1 MSNAWKTTDDDII
14 NVLSAHG
21 KSQEEIDEMLTNVI
35 FDAMDYSRVEKA
47 ILCYTDM
54 DDQIN
59 ASHNELED
67 IFIENKI
74 IDGPKLFWCS

>member
-1 MSNAWKTTDDDII
+1 MSNAWEMTDHDIDH
-14 NVLSAHG
+14 VLSTHG
-21 KSQEEIDEMLTNVI
+21 KTEDEITFMLQNVVI
-35 FDAMDYSRVEKA
+35 DGMDYSRVEEA
-47 ILCYTDM
+47 ILRYTDM

-59 ASHNELED
+59 ASYNELED